1 MDHRLI
7 AAFAVMVSVIS
18 VIGILSVSDD
28 SEVEGVTLD
37 YTPDTVI
44 DFSANS
50 SVTLNLT
57 VVQNGVTGVEIPVIY
72 PDGFTDY
79 NKCLSGGSS
88 GIGAIDADFNLYL
101 TEDSI
106 RLVYFLGDESVSGT
120 LNFRIGSLS
129 LYFKIE
135 SVVDFSIED
144 HTDYPYGKCYDWYYS
159 DGEPAVVGSPFE
171 ITLPEPGVS
180 FFTFGQLNS
189 VFCADFITLSED
201 GSKLVGT
208 IPESYDSYNNA
219 TFPVFIQTSETDPYG
234 YVCVVGAVPS
244 HIEVVELVSDIDLVL
259 GEPFEDCAVFEVD
272 PSVEMDFE
280 YSGLPEGVGFGT
292 DSYGYR
298 TYAFDIWG
306 TPTVAG
312 TYEVTITGVDDH
324 SGLVSID
331 PVTVTINVLERFS
344 VVFYDDGGAV
354 ISEQTVLDGR
364 FLDTVPVYSPPEDRV
379 FIGWSYYDGK
389 SIITFDPASDP
400 VTSDLVLYPQFYEP
414 EPEPEPE
421 PPVSDGVVT
430 GGEPLLDYGMAFPAI
445 FVLVLI
451 VAFLAFAGVRRR

>member
-7 AAFAVMVSVIS
+7 AAFAFLISFVSV
-18 VIGILSVSDD
+18 VGILTISDD
-28 SEVEGVTLD
+28 AEVEGVTLD

-50 SVTLNLT
+50 TVTLNLT
-57 VVQNGVTGVEIPVIY
+57 VVQEGVTGIEIPVIY
-72 PDGFTDY
+72 PEGFTDY
-79 NKCLSGGSS
+79 NKRVSGGSS
-88 GIGAIDADFNLYL
+88 GIGAIDDDYNLYL

-106 RLVYFLGDESVSGT
+106 RLVYFLGDDSVSGT
-120 LNFRIGSLS
+120 LNFSIGSLS

-135 SVVDFSIED
+135 SVVDSSIED
-144 HTDYPYGKCYDWYYS
+144 HTDYPYGKCDDWNYS

-180 FFTFGQLNS
+180 AFSFGQLNHIFYS
-189 VFCADFITLSED
+189 DFITLSED
-201 GSKLVGT
+201 GTKLVGT
-208 IPESYDSYNNA
+208 IPESYDTYNNA
-219 TFPVFIQTSETDPYG
+219 TFPFFIQTSETDPFG

-244 HIEVVELVSDIDLVL
+244 HIEVVELVSEIDLAL
-259 GEPFEDCAVFEVD
+259 GEPFDNCAVFEVD
-272 PSVEMDFE
+272 PSVFMDFE
-280 YSGLPEGVGFGT
+280 YSGLPEGVDFGKT
-292 DSYGYR
+292 QNSYR
-298 TYAFDIWG
+298 NYAFDIWG

-312 TYEVTITGVDDH
+312 TYEVTITGVDQH

-364 FLDTVPVYSPPEDRV
+364 FLDTVPVYSPPEDKG
-379 FIGWSYYDGK
+379 FIGWSYYDGN
-389 SIITFDPASDP
+389 SIISFDPASDP
-400 VTSDLVLYPQFYEP
+400 VTSNLVLYPQFYES
-414 EPEPEPE
+414 EPVPEPE

-445 FVLVLI
+445 FVLILI